1 MRRQKL
7 IVLFLFFSFPL
18 SPNSNSIF
26 PPFLLFDLRFFFLKN
41 KQQNV
46 FYRSEI
52 DPSQCVSLVEHKL
65 GDKVNLGRASH

>member
-7 IVLFLFFSFPL
+7 IFFVCFFSFPL
-18 SPNSNSIF
+18 SSNSIF